1 MSTLRREPDAD
12 SHGVV
17 DESLAGAIPDLL
29 RLQAALRPD
38 RAAYAAYDP
47 SAGAFVTHG
56 WAEIARRVE
65 ARRAALAAEDLE
77 PGSRIA
83 LWLPNGLEWVA
94 FDQAALSLGLVTVPL
109 YARDAVATIAAILE
123 DSAAALLVVQRSG
136 DWECLRPFAARFALR
151 RVIVVDPHATPPVA
165 LPEEGPDRGLGAWL
179 AAAGDRPP
187 PPPTAI
193 APGTLATVVY
203 TSGTTGTPKGVML
216 SHRNLLSVA
225 RAVLARNPGSEADV
239 FLSYLPLA
247 HIFERVVGCY
257 VPLMLGAKV
266 VFARSVETL
275 REDLVSVRPTIL
287 LAVPS
292 LLDRLRERV
301 EAAAGRSGLR
311 RRLLDATLS
320 VGRDRIEAR
329 RRGRPVRLR
338 TALAWAA
345 LAPLVARPVR
355 AALGGRVRL
364 AVSGGAPLAPGTA
377 RFCFGLGLPLVE
389 GYGLTEAASAVTGA
403 RVEDAVPGNAGPPLP
418 GMAVRI
424 GAGGEIL
431 VRSPGLML
439 GYWGRPDLDAQ
450 ALCDGWLHTGDL
462 GTIEE
467 GRLVVSGRLRD
478 RIVLSNGEKVWPE
491 PIEAAIRGDPL
502 FGQVMVVGEGQSRL
516 SALAVV
522 DAAAWARLAG
532 ELGLDPAAEASL
544 DAVPARRAA
553 LERMAARLGQ
563 VGRAGQVRA
572 VRLLRE
578 PWTVERGLVTP
589 SLKVRRAAVSRA
601 FAAQIEAMRSERAG
615 RSADDH
621 RPVRSDP

>member
-1 MSTLRREPDAD
+1 MNTPRYELDAAL
-12 SHGVV
+12 HGVTH
-17 DESLAGAIPDLL
+17 EALAGTIPDLL
-29 RLQAALRPD
+29 RLQVALRPNGE
-38 RAAYAAYDP
+38 AYAAYD
-47 SAGAFVTHG
+47 ALVGTFVTHG
-56 WAEIARRVE
+56 WSEIAGQV
-65 ARRAALAAEDLE
+65 AQRRAALSAEGLE
-77 PGSRIA
+77 PGARIA
-83 LWLPNGLEWVA
+83 LWLPNGLEWIC
-94 FDQAALSLGLVTVPL
+94 FDHAALSLGLVTVPL

-123 DSAAALLVVQRSG
+123 DSAAALLVVQRG
-136 DWECLRPFAARFALR
+136 VDWLSLRPFAVRCALR
-151 RVIVVDPHATPPVA
+151 RVVVVDPPTS
-165 LPEEGPDRGLGAWL
+165 LPEEGPARALAAWL
-179 AAAGDRPP
+179 AAARDRPP
-187 PPPTAI
+187 PGPVAVEPR
-193 APGTLATVVY
+193 TLATLVY
-203 TSGTTGTPKGVML
+203 TSGTTGAPKGVML

-247 HIFERVVGCY
+247 HIFERVVGSLI
-257 VPLMLGAKV
+257 PLMLGAKV
-266 VFARSVETL
+266 VFARSIETL
-275 REDLVSVRPTIL
+275 REDLAAARPTIF

-301 EAAAGRSGLR
+301 AEAAGRSALR
-311 RRLLDATLS
+311 QRLLDATLA
-320 VGRDRIEAR
+320 VGWERVEAR
-329 RRGRPVRLR
+329 RLGQPVRLR

-345 LAPLVARPVR
+345 LGPLVARPVR

-377 RFCFGLGLPLVE
+377 RFCLSLGLPLVE

-403 RVEDAVPGNAGPPLP
+403 RVGDAVPGSSGPPLP
-418 GMAVRI
+418 GMTVRI

-450 ALCDGWLHTGDL
+450 VLRDGWLHTGDL
-462 GTIEE
+462 GTITE
-467 GRLVVSGRLRD
+467 GRLVVGGRMRD

-502 FGQVMVVGEGQSRL
+502 FGQVMVIGEGQPRL

-522 DAAAWARLAG
+522 DAAAWARLAE
-532 ELGLDPAAEASL
+532 ELDLDPAADASL
-544 DAVPARRAA
+544 DAATARRAA
-553 LERMAARLGQ
+553 LERIAARLSD

-601 FAAQIEAMRSERAG
+601 FAVQIEAMRDERA
-615 RSADDH
+615 AQLVDEP
-621 RPVRSDP
+621 RPVRPSP